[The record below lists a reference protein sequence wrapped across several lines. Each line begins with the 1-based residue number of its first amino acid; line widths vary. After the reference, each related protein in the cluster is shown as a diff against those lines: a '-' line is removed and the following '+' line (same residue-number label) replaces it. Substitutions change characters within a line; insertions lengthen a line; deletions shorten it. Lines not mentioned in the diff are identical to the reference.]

1 MIEPANRFRASTMA
15 LVASLAVLAVAA
27 LSLIH
32 PWGNLRSG
40 SSDGEILAGS
50 GVPPEVRT
58 ILIHKCGDC
67 HSSNTRWPL
76 YSRVAPSSWLVER
89 DVKDGR
95 AHMNFSSWEQ
105 YNMDSRIDLLAKI
118 ASQLRQGKMPLKRY
132 LLLHPDAKVSEPER
146 KLIADWAK
154 SERKRL
160 VATAESSAAKA
171 QPGSDKK

>member
-1 MIEPANRFRASTMA
+1 MSEPGKRSQASIIA
-15 LVASLAVLAVAA
+15 LGASVAVLALAA

-32 PWGNLRSG
+32 PWGNLRIG
-40 SSDGEILAGS
+40 PYAGEVLAGAS
-50 GVPPEVRT
+50 VPPEVRT
-58 ILIHKCGDC
+58 ILMHKCGDC

-95 AHMNFSSWEQ
+95 EHMNFSSWEQ
-105 YNMDSRIDLLAKI
+105 YNVDSQIDLLAKI

-132 LLLHPDAKVSEPER
+132 LLLHPDAKVSERER

-160 VATAESSAAKA
+160 AATVESNAAKA
-171 QPGSDKK
+171 QSGNEK